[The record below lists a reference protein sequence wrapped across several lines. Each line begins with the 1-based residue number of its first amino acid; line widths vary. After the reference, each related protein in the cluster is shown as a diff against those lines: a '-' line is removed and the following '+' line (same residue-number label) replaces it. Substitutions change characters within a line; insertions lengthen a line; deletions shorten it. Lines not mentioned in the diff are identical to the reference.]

1 MDLQQLKTFLEVCQT
16 RHFGHAASN
25 LYLTQSA
32 VSFRIRQLESQLG
45 AALFVRHRNNL
56 QLTAAGER
64 FRQHAESIITRW
76 EQARL
81 DVASQQDRAPTLSL
95 ASTTAIWQAW
105 LGPAL
110 LDLHDELADRHWQT
124 ETLTP
129 DQISRRLLERS
140 LDLAILPVPLKVDE
154 LNSQLLTSL
163 PLVLITPGGVT
174 AEQALEHNFVHLDW
188 APNLPSSSQ
197 PEPLPTASLRTSD
210 LSLAKQWITRNNGAA
225 VLPESLLQ
233 HEQVSWQGWPELT
246 RTELP
251 LYLIHHASHP
261 DLANLA
267 PVIDYLLQ
275 R

>member
-45 AALFVRHRNNL
+45 TALFVRHRNNL

-64 FRQHAESIITRW
+64 FRQHADSIVSRW

-105 LGPAL
+105 LNPAL
-110 LDLHDELADRHWQT
+110 LDLHVALGDRHWQT

-140 LDLAILPVPLKVDE
+140 LDLAILPMPLKVDE
-154 LNSQLLTSL
+154 LSSRLLTPL
-163 PLVLITPGGVT
+163 PLVLVTPSGVT
-174 AEQALEHNFVHLDW
+174 AEPALEQHFVHLDW
-188 APNLPSSSQ
+188 APNLPALSQ
-197 PEPLPTASLRTSD
+197 PELVPTASLRTGD
-210 LSLAKQWITRNNGAA
+210 LTLAMQWIKRHQGAA
-225 VLPESLLQ
+225 VLPESTLTDN
-233 HEQVSWQGWPELT
+233 EWQGWPELA
-246 RTELP
+246 RSELP

>member
-45 AALFVRHRNNL
+45 SALFVRHRNNL

-64 FRQHAESIITRW
+64 LRHHAEAILSRW
-76 EQARL
+76 EAARL

-95 ASTTAIWQAW
+95 GATAAIWSAW

-110 LDLHDELADRHWQT
+110 LSMQSALGDRHWRS
-124 ETLTP
+124 ETLSP
-129 DQISRRLLERS
+129 DQVSRRLLERS
-140 LDLAILPVPLKVDE
+140 LDLAVLPVPLKVDE
-154 LNSQLLTSL
+154 LHSRALTPLNLSL
-163 PLVLITPGGVT
+163 TT
-174 AEQALEHNFVHLDW
+174 AKAEPVEAALDQGYVHIDW
-188 APNLPSSSQ
+188 APKLPINPGLE
-197 PEPLPTASLRTSD
+197 PEPVAHLQVADLNLAMTWLQQHGGAALLPDVLTNDDSRWQRWPDTAS
-210 LSLAKQWITRNNGAA
+210 A
-225 VLPESLLQ
+225 
-233 HEQVSWQGWPELT
+233 
-246 RTELP
+246 ELP
-251 LYLIHHASHP
+251 LYLIHHSQHP
-261 DLANLA
+261 DLNNLQ